1 MKLWIAGTVPQVIAA
16 ARTGIPSAIVTN
28 PTVVAEWTTTA
39 QQPIEEIARQILA
52 ETEIPLYLQLRG
64 PDTAGFLREAE
75 HLAHISPRILP
86 KLPSTTEGIAAAGEL
101 ERQGRTTLV
110 TTVCSVSQAYLCAT
124 AGVSAICPYYARL
137 DQSGEDAAAFLKQVF
152 LLYHTHNISTEI
164 LPASIRSVAEA
175 EAALC
180 AGASGV
186 IVFDDVFCSLCSHPV
201 TASSLAGFEADWAQT
216 LSTYPHTL

>member
-16 ARTGIPSAIVTN
+16 ARTGIPAAIVTN
-28 PTVVAEWTTTA
+28 PTVVADWSTAA
-39 QQPIEEIARQILA
+39 QQPIEEIARHILA
-52 ETEIPLYLQLRG
+52 ETDLPLYLQLRG

-75 HLAHISPRILP
+75 HFAQISPRILP
-86 KLPSTTEGIAAAGEL
+86 KLPSTTEGIAAAADL

-110 TTVCSVSQAYLCAT
+110 TTVCSVSQAYLCAA

-137 DQSGEDAAAFLKQVF
+137 DRSGEDAAAFLQRVSA
-152 LLYHTHNISTEI
+152 LYRAQGAATQI
-164 LPASIRSVAEA
+164 LPASIRSVAQA

-186 IVFDDVFCSLCSHPV
+186 IVFDDVFRSLCTHPV
-201 TASSLAGFEADWAQT
+201 TESSLEAFERDWAQT
-216 LSTYPHTL
+216 LSTYPHTQ